1 MGSKEHKRVR
11 KDRNK
16 TLSTR
21 KPNLGYYLIVTD
33 TKKTEKNYFK
43 GLRNTIPENLKDR
56 LVIKVEKSRT
66 IDLVKRCLFNY

>member
-1 MGSKEHKRVR
+1 MGSKEDRRVR

-43 GLRNTIPENLKDR
+43 GLRNTIPEKRPNQSDR
-56 LVIKVEKSRT
+56 IRDQVRNEHT
-66 IDLVKRCLFNY
+66 NTQ